1 MGHRIEETFH
11 MDRASADAAQAVK
24 GTPGYSEVYGRGV
37 FPCKVFDPLT
47 GEEVDGWK
55 SVTEIYYG

>member
-1 MGHRIEETFH
+1 M
-11 MDRASADAAQAVK
+11 AAQQVR
-24 GTPGYSEVYGRGV
+24 GIFGYSEVYGRGV

-55 SVTEIYYG
+55 SVIEIYLRVTGR

>member
-1 MGHRIEETFH
+1 MGHRTDETFH
-11 MDRASADAAQAVK
+11 LDRADAEAAQQVR
-24 GTPGYSEVYGRGV
+24 GIFGYSEVYGRGV